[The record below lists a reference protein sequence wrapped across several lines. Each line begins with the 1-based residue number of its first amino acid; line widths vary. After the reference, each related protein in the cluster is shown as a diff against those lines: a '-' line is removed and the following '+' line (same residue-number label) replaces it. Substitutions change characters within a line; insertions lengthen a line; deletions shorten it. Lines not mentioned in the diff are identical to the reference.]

1 MLRWHVPVFVILA
14 IVLAACGGSAGPGV
28 GVPPAAAKPEVVVAS
43 FNFSESRILA
53 ELYGQVL
60 EANGYKVERKH
71 NLGSREIVFPAI
83 ERGDINFVPEY
94 LATVLAFVVK
104 STALVQDPVAAS
116 GQLQEAIKPKGLV
129 IMEHAPAIDTNSF
142 VVTKATAEKY
152 RLKKMSDLAPVA
164 GQLTLG
170 APPTCLQR
178 PFCLIGLE
186 QTYGIKF
193 KEFKPLDTGGPLT
206 VAAVEGGQVDV
217 GLLFSTSA
225 QISAK
230 GFVLLEDDKRLQAA
244 DNVAPMV
251 RQDLLDRGGDEFKK
265 LVNGVSS
272 KLTTE
277 KLTSLNKQVEIDKKE
292 ARDVARD
299 WLKSEGLLK

>member
-1 MLRWHVPVFVILA
+1 
-14 IVLAACGGSAGPGV
+14 
-28 GVPPAAAKPEVVVAS
+28 
-43 FNFSESRILA
+43 
-53 ELYGQVL
+53 VL

-94 LATVLAFVVK
+94 LATVLAFVAK
-104 STALVQDPVAAS
+104 STALVQDPVAAR
-116 GQLQEAIKPKGLV
+116 GQLQEAIKPKGLA
-129 IMEHAPAIDTNSF
+129 IMDHAPAVDTNSF
-142 VVTKATAEKY
+142 VVTKATAEKHK
-152 RLKKMSDLAPVA
+152 LKKMSDLAPVA
-164 GQLTLG
+164 SQLTLG
-170 APPTCLQR
+170 APPTCPQR
-178 PFCLIGLE
+178 PFCLVGLE

-206 VAAVEGGQVDV
+206 VAAIEGGQVDV

-251 RQDLLDRGGDEFKK
+251 RQDLLDRGGEDFKK
-265 LVNGVSS
+265 LVNGVSA
-272 KLTTE
+272 KLTTD
-277 KLTSLNKQVEIDKKE
+277 KLTNLNKQVEIDKKE

-299 WLKSEGLLK
+299 WLRGEGLLK